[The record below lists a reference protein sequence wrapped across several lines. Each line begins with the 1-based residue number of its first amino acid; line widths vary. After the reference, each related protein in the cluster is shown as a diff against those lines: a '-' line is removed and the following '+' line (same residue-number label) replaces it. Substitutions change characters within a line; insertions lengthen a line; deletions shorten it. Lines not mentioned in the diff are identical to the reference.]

1 MTFPLAI
8 QPAMLPVHPPTH
20 QSAAAPRSILVVE
33 DEPKLADLLC
43 VYLRAGGYA
52 PHVVGDGAQALL
64 TFAELAPAVVLLDLN
79 LPGLDGM
86 EVCRALRVRSDVPIL
101 MLTARVD
108 EIDRLLGLEIGAD
121 DYLCKPYSPREVV
134 ARVRALLR
142 RSEGRLAIGTG
153 ASARTAIGG
162 FMLDTDS
169 LRAWWQDL
177 ALPLTPVEFRLLR
190 TLLQPPGRALSRAQL
205 LDAIHADF
213 RDISDRAVDSHVKNL
228 RRKLQAALPEHECI
242 STVYGMGYRFDLP
255 PNDQAS

>member
-1 MTFPLAI
+1 
-8 QPAMLPVHPPTH
+8 
-20 QSAAAPRSILVVE
+20 
-33 DEPKLADLLC
+33 
-43 VYLRAGGYA
+43 
-52 PHVVGDGAQALL
+52 
-64 TFAELAPAVVLLDLN
+64 
-79 LPGLDGM
+79 
-86 EVCRALRVRSDVPIL
+86 
-101 MLTARVD
+101 VD

-142 RSEGRLAIGTG
+142 RSEGRLAIGG
-153 ASARTAIGG
+153 GGSPRTAVGG

-169 LRAWWQDL
+169 LRAWWHDL

-190 TLLQPPGRALSRAQL
+190 TLLQPPGRAFSRAQL

-228 RRKLQAALPEHECI
+228 RRKLQAALPQHECI

-255 PNDQAS
+255 PHDRS